1 MLYQLE
7 ITTHCNYGCFYCAG
21 RDMKQQHMAWNL
33 FERLLAGVPAG
44 DHVVS
49 LQGEGEPTVHPRFW
63 DMVDAVR
70 RRGLRPFTITNCS
83 HVDAARFAEYFPTF
97 AVSIDT
103 LDPIE
108 AERIGRYKIDRML
121 KNLDDL
127 CAVIDPNRIHIM
139 TVDYGQ
145 PLAAVRE
152 FARTRGFGHTVQPL
166 QAKDDYAERYPDRI
180 AARPR
185 PYTYRCRYLDQP
197 LRRYYDVEGRE
208 YPCCYIKDHRRH
220 EPIETL
226 RAKMAARQ
234 MPAACEGCHEVLA
247 PENIPKAHPVAP
259 SVEAPRLS
267 IVTVCD
273 ALSPALGEALAGI
286 AAQCGAE
293 AIVVESGV
301 SAGSGSDAA
310 WPNVRVLR
318 MKDAQAKNLARA
330 RNHAARRARGDWL
343 CFVDAGIVP
352 GERFA
357 ADVLGVL
364 AANEFI
370 CVTESPG
377 LVLCAR
383 TDYLAVDGLDELLD
397 ASEQAEWDLALRL
410 QLLGRVRRGLAP
422 GTLVGEGRN
431 DGPDPRLHGAQD
443 PLERMIGAVY
453 VQIKRD
459 LICER
464 GGKTLPQTVRAMIH
478 QKVDDTARSA
488 AAQGRTR
495 TAVNITLPD
504 HLVVQVTPGW
514 QLKRVWS
521 YMIDLPGA
529 AATPRD

>member
-21 RDMKQQHMAWNL
+21 RDMKQQHMTWDL

-83 HVDAARFAEYFPTF
+83 HVDAARFAASFPTF

-103 LDPIE
+103 LDPAE

-127 CAVIDPNRIHIM
+127 CAEIDPGRIHIM

-145 PLAAVRE
+145 PLEAVRE

-226 RAKMAARQ
+226 RSKMAAHQ

-247 PENIPKAHPVAP
+247 PENIPRPHPVAP
-259 SVEAPRLS
+259 SLEAPRLS
-267 IVTVCD
+267 IITVCD
-273 ALSPALGEALAGI
+273 VVSPSLGEALAVM
-286 AAQCGAE
+286 AAQCAAE
-293 AIVVESGV
+293 VIAVEIG
-301 SAGSGSDAA
+301 GSGAADRSGSA
-310 WPNVRVLR
+310 WPNVRLLKMR
-318 MKDAQAKNLARA
+318 DTSGGNLARA
-330 RNHAARRARGDWL
+330 RNHGARRARGDFL
-343 CFVDAGIVP
+343 CFVDANLAL
-352 GERFA
+352 GERFT
-357 ADVLGVL
+357 ADAL
-364 AANEFI
+364 AALTAGEFI
-370 CVTESPG
+370 CAAEDPG
-377 LVLCAR
+377 LTLCAR
-383 TDYLAVDGLDELLD
+383 TDYLAIPAD
-397 ASEQAEWDLALRL
+397 A
-410 QLLGRVRRGLAP
+410 
-422 GTLVGEGRN
+422 
-431 DGPDPRLHGAQD
+431 
-443 PLERMIGAVY
+443 
-453 VQIKRD
+453 
-459 LICER
+459 
-464 GGKTLPQTVRAMIH
+464 
-478 QKVDDTARSA
+478 
-488 AAQGRTR
+488 
-495 TAVNITLPD
+495 
-504 HLVVQVTPGW
+504 GW

-521 YMIDLPGA
+521 YMIELPVSPPSAGVSPVLETA
-529 AATPRD
+529 PGGMAGH

>member
-21 RDMKQQHMAWNL
+21 RDMKQQHMTWDL

-70 RRGLRPFTITNCS
+70 ARGLRPFTITNCS
-83 HVDAARFAEYFPTF
+83 HVDAARFAESFPTF

-152 FARTRGFGHTVQPL
+152 FAHTRGFGHTVQPL
-166 QAKDDYAERYPDRI
+166 QAKDDYADRYPERI
-180 AARPR
+180 AARSR
-185 PYTYRCRYLDQP
+185 AYTYSCRYLDQP

-247 PENIPKAHPVAP
+247 PENIARAHPVAP
-259 SVEAPRLS
+259 SAEAPQLS
-267 IVTVCD
+267 IVMVCD
-273 ALSPALGEALAGI
+273 VLSPVLGETLAAM
-286 AAQCGAE
+286 AAQNEAE
-293 AIVVESGV
+293 VIVVQTGGSAV
-301 SAGSGSDAA
+301 SASGSA
-310 WPNVRVLR
+310 WPNVRVLKMR
-318 MKDAQAKNLARA
+318 DEQAANLARA
-330 RNHAARRARGDWL
+330 RNHGARRARGEWL
-343 CFVDAGIVP
+343 CFVDAGLAPGGRFATEVP
-352 GERFA
+352 GA
-357 ADVLGVL
+357 LT
-364 AANEFI
+364 ANGFI
-370 CVTESPG
+370 CATEPPG

-383 TDYLAVDGLDELLD
+383 TDFLAIEGFDELLD
-397 ASEQAEWDLALRL
+397 GCGQAERDLALRL
-410 QLLGRVRRGLAP
+410 QLLGRVRRNNVSAAP
-422 GTLVGEGRN
+422 ASSGGQN
-431 DGPDPRLHGAQD
+431 PRLHDLD
-443 PLERMIGAVY
+443 PLERMIGTVY
-453 VQIKRD
+453 MQIKRD

-478 QKVDDTARSA
+478 QKVGDTARGA

-504 HLVVQVTPGW
+504 HLAVQVMPGW
-514 QLKRVWS
+514 QLRRVWS
-521 YMIDLPGA
+521 YVIDLPGA
-529 AATPRD
+529 AATPGNKL